1 MTIFVNGWH
10 QLSDAIVKRMAPRA
24 FEKAYSP
31 GCNSAGERPY
41 QLLST
46 VLREKNRAALAMYD
60 GRRR

>member
-1 MTIFVNGWH
+1 
-10 QLSDAIVKRMAPRA
+10 MAPRA